1 MWGVICCHIAEEKM
15 LSKTIKDP
23 LILEGAYSQWLV
35 INSGIKEALEAK
47 ILAGKVKD
55 RVYELSATSSS
66 ATKSISKLRTTVT

>member
-1 MWGVICCHIAEEKM
+1 M
-15 LSKTIKDP
+15 
-23 LILEGAYSQWLV
+23 EGAYSQWLV

-66 ATKSISKLRTTVT
+66 ATKSISKIRTTVEAAKNSADQAAIKVSDLKK